1 MSFGKCVYI
10 VSLKTSISLPFF
22 GQLDIIWI
30 WLVGLIH
37 FLIRKMHTHSPQ
49 ININTKQTK
58 TLRNDKTI
66 SKTTQK
72 LTQKNKTE
80 PKIEFI
86 ECFETDSVNVVALVF
101 LLPIE

>member
-1 MSFGKCVYI
+1 MRLHRFIEDLDFSTLFWSIRYNLNLIGWFNSFFNSKNAH
-10 VSLKTSISLPFF
+10 T
-22 GQLDIIWI
+22 
-30 WLVGLIH
+30 
-37 FLIRKMHTHSPQ
+37 HTHSPQ